1 MNRIHAILR
10 NAGAGAVTSLFG
22 IVALTPLAGPFVP
35 VALAPLPTPHAPPP
49 QAADFVGHWQ
59 GDLDVSGTSL
69 RLVFHIEPSEDGEL
83 AATLDSPDQ
92 GATGIPVESVTV
104 EGDSIRVDIRA
115 AAALYVGRLTAE
127 GRAIEGEW
135 RQGGTTLPLTVER
148 VDEVEE
154 RRRPQDPEP
163 PHPYAEETV
172 RIDVPDADVTLEGTL
187 TLPPGDG
194 PVPAVV
200 LVSGSG
206 PQDRDETI
214 AGHRPFLVLAD
225 HLTRRGVAVLRTDDR
240 GMGGSTGSTLGSTL
254 DDRTRDV
261 LAAVRFLGERPEID
275 RERIGVLGHSEGG
288 WVVPLA
294 ATEAPD
300 EIAFAVLMAGPGQ
313 SPRNLLL
320 SQQRAVLTAEGA
332 ETPEIAARE
341 TFLEGN
347 FEIILASPDT
357 ATARARLL
365 DRRTRILTELP
376 VAQRRALETYFEEQ
390 TDAERDQALRVANT
404 PWFRDLLTFD
414 PEPSLREMDQPVLA
428 LFGANDL
435 QVPVDENAPLLARL
449 LDADGRPDREVRVL
463 PGLNHLLQPS
473 DTGLPAEYV
482 TIETTL
488 APVALRSI
496 GDWIER
502 RTERL
507 APAPTPSG
515 DAR

>member
-10 NAGAGAVTSLFG
+10 NADFAAVTGLFG
-22 IVALTPLAGPFVP
+22 IVALVPLAGLIG
-35 VALAPLPTPHAPPP
+35 LAGQTPLPALPASPP
-49 QAADFVGHWQ
+49 ADADFVGHWQ
-59 GDLDVSGTSL
+59 GDLDVGGTSL
-69 RLVFHIEPSEDGEL
+69 RLVFHIEASDDGGL

-104 EGDSIRVDIRA
+104 RGDSLRLDVRA

-127 GRAIEGEW
+127 GETIEGEW
-135 RQGGTTLPLTVER
+135 RQGGTALPLTVER

-154 RRRPQDPEP
+154 RPRPQHPEP

-172 RIDVPDADVTLEGTL
+172 RIDVPGADVTLEGTL
-187 TLPPGDG
+187 TLPPGNG
-194 PVPAVV
+194 PVPAMV

-206 PQDRDETI
+206 PQDRDELV

-240 GMGGSTGSTLGSTL
+240 GVGGSTGSTFGSTL
-254 DDRTRDV
+254 EDRTRDV
-261 LAAVRFLGERPEID
+261 LAAVRFLGERPGID

-320 SQQRAVLTAEGA
+320 SQQRALLTAQGSA
-332 ETPEIAARE
+332 VAEIAARE

-347 FEIILASPDT
+347 LEVILASPDT

-376 VAQRRALETYFEEQ
+376 DAQQRALETYFEEQ

-404 PWFRDLLTFD
+404 AWFRDLLAFD
-414 PEPSLREMDQPVLA
+414 AEPSLRAMDQPVLA
-428 LFGANDL
+428 LFGANDV
-435 QVPVDENAPLLARL
+435 QVPVNENAPLLARL
-449 LDADGRPDREVRVL
+449 LDADGRRDREVRVL
-463 PGLNHLLQPS
+463 PGLNHLFQPS
-473 DTGLPAEYV
+473 ATGLPDEYA

-488 APVALRSI
+488 APAALDAI
-496 GDWIER
+496 GDWITAAVGR
-502 RTERL
+502 
-507 APAPTPSG
+507 
-515 DAR
+515 